1 MLVLTNF
8 ITNNLWSLFR
18 IKKHNL
24 FRVMTKRLLL
34 ICLQFLLTSIHAQQ
48 RIPMQLESSGI
59 YTIPCEVNGL
69 KLRFVFDTGA
79 ADVHLSLV
87 EAAFMLKNGY
97 LSDKDVIGSKAYRT
111 ASGDIVAGTVV
122 NLKKITIGELEL
134 ENVHASVVK
143 GQTAP
148 LLLGQ
153 SALSRIGKIEIDN
166 LRQAIRITYPTV
178 K

>member
-1 MLVLTNF
+1 
-8 ITNNLWSLFR
+8 
-18 IKKHNL
+18 
-24 FRVMTKRLLL
+24 
-34 ICLQFLLTSIHAQQ
+34 
-48 RIPMQLESSGI
+48 
-59 YTIPCEVNGL
+59 
-69 KLRFVFDTGA
+69 
-79 ADVHLSLV
+79 
-87 EAAFMLKNGY
+87 MLKNGY

-122 NLKKITIGELEL
+122 NLKKITIGEVEL

-153 SALSRIGKIEIDN
+153 SALGRVGKIEIDN
-166 LRQAIRITYPTV
+166 FQQTIKITYPTV

>member
-1 MLVLTNF
+1 
-8 ITNNLWSLFR
+8 
-18 IKKHNL
+18 
-24 FRVMTKRLLL
+24 
-34 ICLQFLLTSIHAQQ
+34 
-48 RIPMQLESSGI
+48 
-59 YTIPCEVNGL
+59 
-69 KLRFVFDTGA
+69 
-79 ADVHLSLV
+79 
-87 EAAFMLKNGY
+87 MLKNGY

-134 ENVHASVVK
+134 ENVYASVVK

-153 SALSRIGKIEIDN
+153 SALGKLGKIEIDN
-166 LRQAIRITYPTV
+166 FQQAIKITYPTV